1 MKTILPSYFV
11 FSRATSLY
19 QKTIRNVIP
28 GKPIAVGLIIAVT
41 LVILFIA
48 IEKSHLK
55 RHLEI
60 NLENAANDTTTC
72 MTSLLILIG
81 IMAIIVLIFTPVYSW
96 QRFDEQNQEYNDNG
110 FKVTNTNLLAVPAK
124 LTETQQGLFYGLSVK
139 NHLVNQT
146 KTTKRNKFALYAN
159 VKRAKIKISKNSEND
174 NYLSSKQAHYLGT
187 MDHGKFKPAQTNTG
201 ATFAN
206 YQKYIVQ
213 HHLEQHFK
221 KQMILV
227 KSKKYLTPKYQPSL
241 VLIGDN
247 NYTLHLKQAKLIN
260 AKLDNNAIVAN

>member
-19 QKTIRNVIP
+19 QKTARKIIP

-55 RHLEI
+55 RHPEI
-60 NLENAANDTTTC
+60 NLENAANDTITY
-72 MTSLLILIG
+72 MSSSLILIG
-81 IMAIIVLIFTPVYSW
+81 IAAIVILLVTFIWSV

-124 LTETQQGLFYGLSVK
+124 LMETQRGLFYGLSVK

-159 VKRAKIKISKNSEND
+159 IKRTKIKISKNSEND

-187 MDHGKFKPAQTNTG
+187 MDHGKFKPAQTNMG

-213 HHLEQHFK
+213 HHLEPHFK
-221 KQMILV
+221 KQMIFV

-260 AKLDNNAIVAN
+260 AKLDNDAIVAN